1 MTRVLPFRSPEGL
14 QLERVLGITFA
25 LLAHA
30 ALFMVLMRPAEF
42 NPPLVPEAVPTP
54 QWKIVKH
61 EEIRRDQHPDTVPV
75 KPHTPQQTLVRR
87 DEITPPVVS
96 PQPTPVSTPYVPD
109 PVAHAS
115 DTVTIS
121 PPPAESSLSPIVA
134 PAPTYPREPLNEG
147 ITGTVELELLIG
159 VDGRVL
165 EARVV
170 RSSGNRQLDSAA
182 RDTVLR
188 QWRFQPATR
197 DGVPV
202 QALGRLPVVFSLDG
216 R

>member
-1 MTRVLPFRSPEGL
+1 MTRVLPFRSSQGL
-14 QLERVLGITFA
+14 QPERILGITFA
-25 LLAHA
+25 LLAHT
-30 ALFMVLMRPAEF
+30 ALFMVLMRPPELATPREET
-42 NPPLVPEAVPTP
+42 PPR
-54 QWKIVKH
+54 
-61 EEIRRDQHPDTVPV
+61 EITIIDARIPPPPPVQHPIDR
-75 KPHTPQQTLVRR
+75 PHTQQQPRIVQQPTEPHPV
-87 DEITPPVVS
+87 ITQ
-96 PQPTPVSTPYVPD
+96 QPTPISIPADPQ
-109 PVAHAS
+109 PVAQV
-115 DTVTIS
+115 DGQLTVN
-121 PPPAESSLSPIVA
+121 PQPVESSLSPIVA
-134 PAPTYPREPLNEG
+134 PAPTYPRGPLTEG
-147 ITGTVELELLIG
+147 ITGTVELELLVG

-188 QWRFQPATR
+188 QWRFQPATH

>member
-1 MTRVLPFRSPEGL
+1 MTRTLPFRSPQGL
-14 QLERVLGITFA
+14 QPERALGIAFA
-25 LLAHA
+25 LLVHA
-30 ALFMVLMRPAEF
+30 ALLMVLMRPPEF
-42 NPPLVPEAVPTP
+42 AAPRIEAPTREITIIDARKPPPLPPV
-54 QWKIVKH
+54 
-61 EEIRRDQHPDTVPV
+61 QHPIDHPHPQPVPRIQPRPV
-75 KPHTPQQTLVRR
+75 EP
-87 DEITPPVVS
+87 PPVIA
-96 PQPTPVSTPYVPD
+96 PPTQVSTPVVPD
-109 PVAHAS
+109 PVAQTPGTL
-115 DTVTIS
+115 TVN
-121 PPPAESSLSPIVA
+121 PQPVEGSLKPIVA
-134 PAPTYPREPLNEG
+134 PAPTYPRDPLNEG
-147 ITGTVELELLIG
+147 ITGTVELELLVG

-188 QWRFQPATR
+188 QWRFQPATH